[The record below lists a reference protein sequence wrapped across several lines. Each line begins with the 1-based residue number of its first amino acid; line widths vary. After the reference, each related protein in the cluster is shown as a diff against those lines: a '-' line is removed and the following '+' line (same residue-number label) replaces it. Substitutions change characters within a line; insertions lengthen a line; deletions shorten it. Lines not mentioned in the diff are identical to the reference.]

1 MLKINIFIIIFAMLS
16 NSALAGDI
24 PVIVIA
30 PSQKAQSKSTVGT
43 SVSIYDEVFIGKS
56 NSFFLGDVLGSGS
69 SSLNKFQTGG
79 YGSTS
84 GIQLRGLPKRYS
96 TVYIDGVK
104 QYDPGSPSGDFDF
117 SHILKDQISRVEILK
132 GNQSSVYGSGAMGG
146 TINITTKK
154 GKPGFKKNAIYNTG
168 SNGTHNVALSMSGAD
183 KKNDFYIGIERF
195 ITQGISAMTDNDED
209 DGYNNNTV
217 AGSYGYKLTDKIKL
231 ENNLRYMVATTE
243 YDTESRTTTRAL
255 LDDDE
260 QKQDEFSLNTS
271 LLFDPNEQ
279 FSNKLT
285 YSKYNMKRTANLA
298 TDEQDDYKG
307 DRKALSYLGTYNFD
321 LDSSVILGAD
331 VAFETMNQT
340 SDTAFLKQGATTDSI
355 YADYQKRLNQNV
367 YATFGGR
374 QEEHSVAGKENAYRA
389 TLAHLSDDK
398 TFKIKSSYGTAFRFP
413 SLYEMY
419 YVYGYHPKVR
429 ETIKAETSKG
439 WDFGFEKSLTDLN
452 LNIDLTFFSVKY
464 IDALEGWA
472 DNTAYA
478 QYGNTTNVK
487 SNTYAQGFELISNWK
502 TNDLLD
508 FDLNYTYTS
517 TYDGA
522 EHENPDLLADY
533 VNSQMVR
540 VPRHF
545 LNLTTNYKWPE
556 TNLGL
561 SLRTKISSK
570 ARDYGNANTPS
581 FNAYKDV
588 HLDGYMVN
596 DLSLNYDLFGMYDI
610 FIDVNNILDKKYS
623 TALDY
628 SSMER
633 SYNFGIK
640 RSY

>member
-1 MLKINIFIIIFAMLS
+1 
-16 NSALAGDI
+16 
-24 PVIVIA
+24 
-30 PSQKAQSKSTVGT
+30 
-43 SVSIYDEVFIGKS
+43 
-56 NSFFLGDVLGSGS
+56 
-69 SSLNKFQTGG
+69 
-79 YGSTS
+79 
-84 GIQLRGLPKRYS
+84 
-96 TVYIDGVK
+96 
-104 QYDPGSPSGDFDF
+104 
-117 SHILKDQISRVEILK
+117 
-132 GNQSSVYGSGAMGG
+132 
-146 TINITTKK
+146 
-154 GKPGFKKNAIYNTG
+154 
-168 SNGTHNVALSMSGAD
+168 MS
-183 KKNDFYIGIERF
+183 
-195 ITQGISAMTDNDED
+195 
-209 DGYNNNTV
+209 
-217 AGSYGYKLTDKIKL
+217 
-231 ENNLRYMVATTE
+231 
-243 YDTESRTTTRAL
+243 
-255 LDDDE
+255 
-260 QKQDEFSLNTS
+260 
-271 LLFDPNEQ
+271 
-279 FSNKLT
+279 
-285 YSKYNMKRTANLA
+285 
-298 TDEQDDYKG
+298 
-307 DRKALSYLGTYNFD
+307 
-321 LDSSVILGAD
+321 
-331 VAFETMNQT
+331 
-340 SDTAFLKQGATTDSI
+340 
-355 YADYQKRLNQNV
+355 
-367 YATFGGR
+367 
-374 QEEHSVAGKENAYRA
+374 
-389 TLAHLSDDK
+389 
-398 TFKIKSSYGTAFRFP
+398 
-413 SLYEMY
+413 
-419 YVYGYHPKVR
+419 
-429 ETIKAETSKG
+429 
-439 WDFGFEKSLTDLN
+439 
-452 LNIDLTFFSVKY
+452 LTFFSVKY

-545 LNLTTNYKWPE
+545 LNLTTNYKWSE